1 MLEELEEYDLSTIR
15 QRENRR
21 TDDDAEDR
29 KYESFNISKKLD
41 EIRRKIENKKNN
53 KRFGY

>member
-1 MLEELEEYDLSTIR
+1 MLEEYDLSTIR

-41 EIRRKIENKKNN
+41 EIRRKIENKKNK